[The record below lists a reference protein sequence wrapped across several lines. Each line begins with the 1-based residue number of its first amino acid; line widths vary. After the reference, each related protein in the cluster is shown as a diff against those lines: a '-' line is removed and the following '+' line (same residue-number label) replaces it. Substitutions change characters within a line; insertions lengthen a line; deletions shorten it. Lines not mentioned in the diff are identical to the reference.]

1 MPATRPISGQ
11 TEVPSSYDGAA
22 DKADDVELGRVS
34 DEIDGDTLRF
44 SRVASDEPPVLDMDF
59 PIEAIQFEDWTA
71 TGRTS
76 WPDLE
81 PAWKQFLG
89 VPSSSPA

>member
-1 MPATRPISGQ
+1 MPAARPISGQ
-11 TEVPSSYDGAA
+11 TEVPSLYDGAA

-34 DEIDGDTLRF
+34 DEIDGETLRF

-59 PIEAIQFEDWTA
+59 PIEAIQFEM

-81 PAWKQFLG
+81 PAWQQFLG
-89 VPSSSPA
+89 ASSASPV